1 MSDANLPAL
10 RERLSAHRRRAWC
23 PETVE
28 GDGAPDASKFSGA
41 PALKPGEAWPL
52 CGNCGAP
59 MQLFVQLNARDLPA
73 PGAER
78 LAGGILQLF
87 YCTTSDPMCE
97 VDCEAWSPR
106 STSTLVRLLA
116 PTEVDAERGID
127 VPEGMFPPK
136 RIVSWSPVD
145 DYPLAEELEAMGVTL
160 SDAEADLLYGSGV
173 PRTGDKLMGWP
184 AWVQSV
190 EYPDCPDCGGKMEM
204 LFQLDSEDNV
214 PYMFGDVGTG
224 HVTQCLHHPAQLAF
238 GWACS

>member
-1 MSDANLPAL
+1 MSDSTITAL

-23 PETVE
+23 PEAVE

-41 PALKPGEAWPL
+41 PALRPDEEWPR

-59 MQLFVQLNARDLPA
+59 MQLFVQLNARDLPDA
-73 PGAER
+73 GAER

-87 YCTTSDPMCE
+87 YCITSDPLCE
-97 VDCEAWSPR
+97 DDCESWSPD
-106 STSTLVRLLA
+106 SSATLVRLLA
-116 PTEVDAERGID
+116 PGEADARRAAD
-127 VPEGMFPPK
+127 VPEGMFPAK
-136 RIVSWSPVD
+136 RIVGWAPVD
-145 DYPLAEELEAMGVTL
+145 DFPLAEELAEMGVAL
-160 SDAEADLLYGSGV
+160 SDAEGDLLYGSGV

-190 EYPDCPDCGGKMEM
+190 EYPPCPECGGRMEM

-224 HVTQCLHHPAQLAF
+224 HVTQCLHHPTRLAF